1 MKAPAKCQ
9 TKKNESLLKINAM
22 VLEIKRLILFFFFL
36 LLNSALSFKRLK
48 SKKFT
53 SINKKKPLLFRLTE
67 DDELL

>member
-22 VLEIKRLILFFFFL
+22 VLEIKRLILFFFS